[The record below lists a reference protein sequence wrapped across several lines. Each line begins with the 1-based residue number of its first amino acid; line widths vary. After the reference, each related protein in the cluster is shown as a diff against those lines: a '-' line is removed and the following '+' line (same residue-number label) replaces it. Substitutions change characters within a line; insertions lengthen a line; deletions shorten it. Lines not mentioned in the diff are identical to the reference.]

1 MADKAKMAQDD
12 RAKLVNTIR
21 RLEAENYMLRQRI
34 IELEEQ
40 MYQPCGMS
48 RK

>member
-1 MADKAKMAQDD
+1 MAQDD

-21 RLEAENYMLRQRI
+21 NLEAENYMLRQRI

-40 MYQPCGMS
+40 RWEPMPH
-48 RK
+48 K